1 MVALHHW
8 NSECPAAYI
17 IIIVTVARPQV
28 DNRTQT
34 RDERVRDRERA
45 RDRER
50 TRDNE
55 RARHREREDT
65 TCEAHGQFMSR
76 TSSANVSVVGRHGN
90 PCYPH
95 TSTHSCTYA
104 VVV

>member
-28 DNRTQT
+28 DNRSKDTDKG
-34 RDERVRDRERA
+34 RERVRDNERA

-50 TRDNE
+50 
-55 RARHREREDT
+55 ARYRERERG
-65 TCEAHGQFMSR
+65 HYM
-76 TSSANVSVVGRHGN
+76 
-90 PCYPH
+90 
-95 TSTHSCTYA
+95 
-104 VVV
+104 